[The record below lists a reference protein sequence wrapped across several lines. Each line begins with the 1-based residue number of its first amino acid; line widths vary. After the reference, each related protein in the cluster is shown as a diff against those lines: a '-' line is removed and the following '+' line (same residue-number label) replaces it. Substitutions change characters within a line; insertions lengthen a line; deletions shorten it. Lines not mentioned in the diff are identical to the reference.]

1 MSIDHLILHCI
12 GSRPF
17 HLLRTVEATG
27 RIDVLVNAVDT
38 NGPSTVEELD
48 VEGCE
53 RTFYVNGWVTAQ
65 ELF

>member
-1 MSIDHLILHCI
+1 
-12 GSRPF
+12 
-17 HLLRTVEATG
+17 LLRTVEATG

>member
-17 HLLRTVEATG
+17 HLLRTVEAMG
-27 RIDVLVNAVDT
+27 RIDVLLNAVDT

-48 VEGCE
+48 VEGWE
-53 RTFYVNGWVTAQ
+53 RMFYVNAWVTA
-65 ELF
+65 